1 MPYICAVSGCFNQRG
16 KNSAD
21 AEGKPINYFA
31 FPSPIAEKERYDKFS
46 ELCRLQQDCDGLRL
60 RICSSHFCDAD
71 ITGNRFLKPALKKCA
86 LPCRNLPEV
95 RDREN
100 VETHQLRP
108 VQPDS
113 DCSEFFAADADLTLT
128 KIINS
133 VVLPPGVWCSRLC
146 DDCVAFFE
154 LVVDTSYKPVIIRSV
169 TIDFQLHPT
178 VYVGGSLISL
188 DRQSPLCSID
198 DVNSLLV
205 MVSSLSPDKSSNV
218 NKISDLIS
226 EAIAAHE
233 HVNCVQDVSTD
244 HSYSGSVNVTDT
256 SHQDHTYA
264 DSAEDCVAHEDTI
277 LYLSTLKFL
286 RSQCHI
292 LSATTASRRRYEP
305 AFVRWCLLIYFHSPA
320 AYRAI
325 LQTKC
330 LVLPSERLLRQYSAP
345 YRVQPGLQD
354 TRQQYLSSA
363 ADRMTSLEKNVS
375 LIVDEMYIKPEIS
388 YSSGKLGGFA
398 DNRPDAVAAT
408 TILTLM
414 VQSLCGSFRDV
425 VAFFP
430 VCHLTGAE
438 EAKYVRDTIVLIEK
452 SGLNTQCVV
461 CDNSKVNQT
470 MLREFGVAVND
481 GVLTGV
487 ASHPI
492 QHDRKL
498 FFIIDPCHL
507 IKCIRNNW
515 LNRSTFLIAGE
526 NVSFEHIQRLHSKD
540 MVRDIKLVGT
550 QTQ

>member
-1 MPYICAVSGCFNQRG
+1 
-16 KNSAD
+16 
-21 AEGKPINYFA
+21 
-31 FPSPIAEKERYDKFS
+31 
-46 ELCRLQQDCDGLRL
+46 
-60 RICSSHFCDAD
+60 
-71 ITGNRFLKPALKKCA
+71 
-86 LPCRNLPEV
+86 
-95 RDREN
+95 
-100 VETHQLRP
+100 
-108 VQPDS
+108 
-113 DCSEFFAADADLTLT
+113 
-128 KIINS
+128 
-133 VVLPPGVWCSRLC
+133 
-146 DDCVAFFE
+146 
-154 LVVDTSYKPVIIRSV
+154 
-169 TIDFQLHPT
+169 
-178 VYVGGSLISL
+178 
-188 DRQSPLCSID
+188 
-198 DVNSLLV
+198 
-205 MVSSLSPDKSSNV
+205 
-218 NKISDLIS
+218 
-226 EAIAAHE
+226 
-233 HVNCVQDVSTD
+233 
-244 HSYSGSVNVTDT
+244 
-256 SHQDHTYA
+256 
-264 DSAEDCVAHEDTI
+264 
-277 LYLSTLKFL
+277 
-286 RSQCHI
+286 
-292 LSATTASRRRYEP
+292 
-305 AFVRWCLLIYFHSPA
+305 
-320 AYRAI
+320 
-325 LQTKC
+325 
-330 LVLPSERLLRQYSAP
+330 
-345 YRVQPGLQD
+345 
-354 TRQQYLSSA
+354 
-363 ADRMTSLEKNVS
+363 MTSLEKNVS

-388 YSSGKLGGFA
+388 YSSGKLSDFA

-470 MLREFGVAVND
+470 MLREFGVAMDD